1 MYVVD
6 HLLDILTGNEH
17 RKTSKYIEEMKNLRK
32 GKYIIFLSKPEFNN
46 FLALIRHYC
55 LLNFVAFFHVA
66 SLFVKGVENR
76 KALELT
82 VTNPKIKKKIK

>member
-32 GKYIIFLSKPEFNN
+32 GKYTIFCKNQFSSTLKQG
-46 FLALIRHYC
+46 FLVPGAALY
-55 LLNFVAFFHVA
+55 
-66 SLFVKGVENR
+66 
-76 KALELT
+76 T
-82 VTNPKIKKKIK
+82 VSEGKIVFLIWP

>member
-32 GKYIIFLSKPEFNN
+32 GKNIIFCQNQFSSTLKQGLNEL
-46 FLALIRHYC
+46 LAASSLISH
-55 LLNFVAFFHVA
+55 
-66 SLFVKGVENR
+66 
-76 KALELT
+76 
-82 VTNPKIKKKIK
+82 

>member
-32 GKYIIFLSKPEFNN
+32 GKCIIFCQNKFSSTLKQGFNEF
-46 FLALIRHYC
+46 LGCEQPHMPLMI
-55 LLNFVAFFHVA
+55 VVVV
-66 SLFVKGVENR
+66 LFVIYF
-76 KALELT
+76 
-82 VTNPKIKKKIK
+82 KINFQLIIKFE

>member
-32 GKYIIFLSKPEFNN
+32 GKYIIFCQNQFSSTLKQGFNEF
-46 FLALIRHYC
+46 LGCEQPHMPLTI
-55 LLNFVAFFHVA
+55 VVVVVV
-66 SLFVKGVENR
+66 LFVIYC
-76 KALELT
+76 
-82 VTNPKIKKKIK
+82 KINFQLINKFE